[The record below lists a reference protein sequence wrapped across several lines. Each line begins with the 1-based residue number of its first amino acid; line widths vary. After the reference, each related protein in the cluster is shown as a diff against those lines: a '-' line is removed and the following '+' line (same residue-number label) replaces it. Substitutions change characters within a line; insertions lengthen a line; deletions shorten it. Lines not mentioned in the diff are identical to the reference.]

1 MALDYANEKKFPEAH
16 QVLLRLQSEIEQTLE
31 FQAKNSLKTKKSVQA
46 TKDSE
51 SILKESKTV
60 GAKVVSRLLL
70 QKQEKMKD
78 FEKQMG

>member
-1 MALDYANEKKFPEAH
+1 VALDYANEKKFPEAH

>member
-1 MALDYANEKKFPEAH
+1 VALDYANEKKFPEAH

-51 SILKESKTV
+51 GILKESKTV